1 MSFEKFGWVSYASQT
16 RVSKFID
23 YLEDGKIYGTKCREC
38 GFLQF
43 PPRAH
48 CARCLSNGFE
58 WKQLSGDCTLITYTR
73 VDASPTSFKEKA
85 PYLLGLAELS
95 EGPKVFTW
103 IDKKI
108 PEDQIAIGMKLQL
121 MASKLSNGKVSY
133 LLTSPDGT

>member
-48 CARCLSNGFE
+48 CTRCLSNSFE

-73 VDASPTSFKEKA
+73 VDASPTGFKEKA
-85 PYLLGLAELS
+85 PYLLGLAQLS